1 MRHTKHLTAL
11 LVLFLVPAAFA
22 GGSGHELTLNRAV
35 AINGKDVQP
44 GDYKVKWQGTGD
56 TLNVA
61 FTNGKHVLATSPAHI
76 VALDRA
82 PSQDTL
88 VYQQNG
94 DGTQSLSEIRFG
106 GKKFAIVLG
115 EQNANASMASHQAGN
130 TANK

>member
-1 MRHTKHLTAL
+1 MRYTKHLTAL

-22 GGSGHELTLNRAV
+22 GGSGHGLTLNRAV

-44 GDYKVKWQGTGD
+44 GNYKVQWQGTGD
-56 TLNVA
+56 TLNVS
-61 FTNGKHVLATSPAHI
+61 FTNGKHVLVTAPAHM
-76 VALDRA
+76 VTLDSA
-82 PSQDTL
+82 PSRDTL
-88 VYQQNG
+88 VYQNNA

-115 EQNANASMASHQAGN
+115 EQNANASMASHPGN